1 MVLKHRRGEEQ
12 ALKESEKDQ
21 RGRQEEAKSECLRI
35 SAERGVISSVKR
47 GEGKHLPQVRIIT
60 SLRTGWVQ

>member
-35 SAERGVISSVKR
+35 PAEGGVISSEKGR
-47 GEGKHLPQVRIIT
+47 RQAPTPSEHHNKP
-60 SLRTGWVQ
+60 